1 MNNRIKAMKRKI
13 ERRGGMFFGL
23 ENLPEDIA
31 EVFLMEILACPLC
44 ATADR
49 PEGESIDKVLAG
61 NSRTTGHIGHTH

>member
-1 MNNRIKAMKRKI
+1 
-13 ERRGGMFFGL
+13 MFFGL

-31 EVFLMEILACPLC
+31 EVFLMEILECPLC